1 MMQDSVGFVEAEA
14 IGYKARKILLDR
26 PIKRLR
32 VLSVFEHAFYLQT
45 QGNKLINVIQN
56 RNYIS
61 PTSILVNGFNFGDF
75 KSAGIREG
83 MEVRVKDNKIEIDG
97 GFFVI
102 NLDDSSTWF
111 TPRIPKKESIKDLRF
126 ISLNLRVLRDVIY
139 ECTSRGGLVPL
150 LERVELGGPVNLFL
164 NPLETSFS
172 EKARPNIERLMWGL
186 YWGDREMFSTNAQT
200 ILGLGPGLT
209 PSCDDFLAG
218 LMISLNR
225 GVKVVLKDEKVFFE
239 FLKGVFAEIS
249 GESKAKTTIYSQAF
263 LNLARKGEGN
273 DIVVRLVHS
282 LLTDHED
289 NVASYSRALIE
300 MGETSGADIA
310 IGIYYGIRFLL
321 SKLEHSELEMM
332 KDLIHG

>member
-1 MMQDSVGFVEAEA
+1 MSPKGIPPNLLQAEA
-14 IGYKARKILLDR
+14 IGYKALKELLGN
-26 PIKRLR
+26 PTKKSR

-45 QGNKLINVIQN
+45 QGSKLINVIQN

-61 PTSILVNGFNFGDF
+61 PTSILVNGLNFSDF

-83 MEVRVKDNKIEIDG
+83 MQVDVKDNKIEIDG
-97 GFFVI
+97 GLFVI

-111 TPRIPKKESIKDLRF
+111 TPRIPKKRSIKDLRF

-139 ECTSRGGLVPL
+139 ECKSREGLVPL

-172 EKARPNIERLMWGL
+172 ERARPNIERLMWGL
-186 YWGDREMFSTNAQT
+186 YWGDSEMFSTNAQT

-218 LMISLNR
+218 LMISLDR
-225 GVKVVLKDEKVFFE
+225 GVKVLLKDEKAFFE
-239 FLKGVFAEIS
+239 FLKGVFAEIAE
-249 GESKAKTTIYSQAF
+249 ESKARTTIYSQGF
-263 LNLARKGEGN
+263 LKLAHKGEGN
-273 DIVVRLVHS
+273 EIVVKLVHS

-289 NVASYSRALIE
+289 SVASYSKTLIE

-310 IGIYYGIRFLL
+310 IGIYYGIRFLI
-321 SKLEHSELEMM
+321 SRLENLEVLDQI
-332 KDLIHG
+332 K